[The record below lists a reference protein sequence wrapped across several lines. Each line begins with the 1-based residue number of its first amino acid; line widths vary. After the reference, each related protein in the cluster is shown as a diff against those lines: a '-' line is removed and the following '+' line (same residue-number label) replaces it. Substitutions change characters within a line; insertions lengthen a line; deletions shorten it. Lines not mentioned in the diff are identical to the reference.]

1 MNATLLYDGKC
12 ALGEGVLWHDKLQ
25 TVFWVDIEGRSL
37 HALDYRNKA
46 HQSWEFD
53 KRVTNIVLDVK
64 GELILGFQGGLGRF
78 DVKNGVLEWLVDIEP
93 ELPAHRC
100 NDGSCDPAG
109 RLWIGTMHT
118 AEVAKVAGLYCVHP
132 DLKVEKK
139 LSGISISNG
148 IVWSPDHRR
157 MYYIDTPTSSVQSF
171 LYRKE
176 TAGIIFERIVVKA
189 PEDTGMPD
197 GMAIDREGMLW
208 ICHWGGYGVYRWDPG
223 TGELMDKI
231 ELPAPNVTSC
241 AFGGADL
248 STLFITTAR
257 EGLTPEEIARYPLS
271 GGLFE
276 VQLPI
281 GGILPYP
288 FAG

>member
-12 ALGEGVLWHDKLQ
+12 ALGEGVLWHNELQ
-25 TVFWVDIEGRSL
+25 TIFWVDIEGRTL
-37 HALDYRNKA
+37 HALHYRNKA
-46 HQSWEFD
+46 HRSWEFD
-53 KRVTNIVLDVK
+53 KRVTNIVLDTK
-64 GELILGFQGGLGRF
+64 GELILGFQGGIGRF
-78 DVKNGVLEWLVDIEP
+78 NIKNGELEWLADIES
-93 ELPAHRC
+93 ELPEHRC

-118 AEVAKVAGLYCVHP
+118 GEVAKVAGLYCVYP

-139 LSGISISNG
+139 LGGISISNG
-148 IVWSPDHRR
+148 IVWSHDHRR

-171 LYRKE
+171 LYHKE
-176 TAGIIFERIVVKA
+176 TAEIIFENIVVKA

-208 ICHWGGYGVYRWDPG
+208 ICNWGGYGVYRWNPH
-223 TGELMDKI
+223 TGELIDKI

-241 AFGGADL
+241 AFGGEDL
-248 STLFITTAR
+248 DTLFITTAR
-257 EGLTPEEIARYPLS
+257 EGLTPAELEKYPLS
-271 GGLFE
+271 GGLFGA
-276 VQLPI
+276 QLPI